1 MYSRYLPPEEA
12 FSPLPPEEAPPPP
25 PGREPAAAPPGS
37 TPPHRSAHGSAPQTG
52 STPPRGGVPS
62 HLKGPV
68 GELLGSLT
76 QELNKLLGG
85 AFHLESLDTGDILL
99 FLIVLLLFL
108 DGDDVDL
115 AIALG
120 LTLLLSLGEQ
130 QSGSSPPADTAPS
143 HPEA

>member
-25 PGREPAAAPPGS
+25 DQGPAAAAPPPRR
-37 TPPHRSAHGSAPQTG
+37 TPSSGPQ
-52 STPPRGGVPS
+52 P
-62 HLKGPV
+62 LKGQA
-68 GELLGSLT
+68 GELLGGLT

-85 AFHLESLDTGDILL
+85 VFRFSLEDLDTGDILL
-99 FLIVLLLFL
+99 FLIVLFLFL
-108 DGDDVDL
+108 EGDDIDL

-130 QSGSSPPADTAPS
+130 QNGSGPPADTGPS

>member
-12 FSPLPPEEAPPPP
+12 FSPLPPEEGTPPPPPAQGQAAAPPPP
-25 PGREPAAAPPGS
+25 RS
-37 TPPHRSAHGSAPQTG
+37 TPSSAPQ
-52 STPPRGGVPS
+52 S
-62 HLKGPV
+62 LKGPA
-68 GELLGSLT
+68 GELLGGLT

-85 AFHLESLDTGDILL
+85 VFRFSLEDLDTGDILL
-99 FLIVLLLFL
+99 FLIVLLLFVE
-108 DGDDVDL
+108 GDDVDL

-130 QSGSSPPADTAPS
+130 NGSSPPADTAPS

>member
-12 FSPLPPEEAPPPP
+12 FSPLPPEEAASTP
-25 PGREPAAAPPGS
+25 PGREPAAVP
-37 TPPHRSAHGSAPQTG
+37 PPHRPPGNVPGSAPTHSGAPSHGSAPT
-52 STPPRGGVPS
+52 
-62 HLKGPV
+62 HLKGQI

-85 AFHLESLDTGDILL
+85 AFQLKDLDTGDILL

-130 QSGSSPPADTAPS
+130 NGSSPPADTTPS
-143 HPEA
+143 HPEG